1 MKQQKQEIFEPFI
14 SRKNEKQEI
23 SRFFSFLLP
32 VNIGGEKWRDH
43 QEDGRK
49 RGRCVGNGSVKGLE
63 KKNVREN

>member
-32 VNIGGEKWRDH
+32 VNIGGEK
-43 QEDGRK
+43 
-49 RGRCVGNGSVKGLE
+49 
-63 KKNVREN
+63 